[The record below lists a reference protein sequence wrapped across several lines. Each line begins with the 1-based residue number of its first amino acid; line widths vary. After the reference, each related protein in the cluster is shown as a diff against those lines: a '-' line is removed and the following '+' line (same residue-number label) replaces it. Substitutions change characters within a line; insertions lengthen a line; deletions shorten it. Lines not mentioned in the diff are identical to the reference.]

1 MDLVSN
7 FIVSEANIMETGGLG
22 KEYQSGEFI
31 FQQGDAE
38 ERMYVVME
46 GRVELFVDRDGTEV
60 SLGLRKEGDFLGESA
75 LFVGELRSSSAR
87 TLGSARVLTIDRRT
101 FLRHIQA
108 DPTLAFRLVETLS
121 LRIKELDQDVIVLS
135 QALQDCMGERFG

>member
-1 MDLVSN
+1 
-7 FIVSEANIMETGGLG
+7 METGGLG
-22 KEYQSGEFI
+22 KEYQNDEFI
-31 FQQGDAE
+31 FRQGDAE

-46 GRVELFVDRDGTEV
+46 GRVELFVDKDGTEV
-60 SLGLRKEGDFLGESA
+60 SLGLRREGDFLGESA

-87 TLGSARVLTIDRRT
+87 AHGLARVLTIDRRS

-121 LRIKELDQDVIVLS
+121 LRIKELDQDVVVLS
-135 QALQDCMGERFG
+135 RALQDCMAERLG

>member
-1 MDLVSN
+1 
-7 FIVSEANIMETGGLG
+7 METGGLG

-87 TLGSARVLTIDRRT
+87 AHGLARGLG
-101 FLRHIQA
+101 
-108 DPTLAFRLVETLS
+108 P
-121 LRIKELDQDVIVLS
+121 
-135 QALQDCMGERFG
+135 

>member
-1 MDLVSN
+1 
-7 FIVSEANIMETGGLG
+7 METGTLG
-22 KEYQSGEFI
+22 KEYQDGEFI
-31 FQQGDAE
+31 YQQGDAE
-38 ERMYVVME
+38 ERMYVILG

-60 SLGLRKEGDFLGESA
+60 SLGLRREGDFLGESA

-87 TLGSARVLTIDRRT
+87 TLGAARVLTVDRRT

-121 LRIKELDQDVIVLS
+121 LRIKELDQDVVVLS
-135 QALQDCMGERFG
+135 QALQDCMGERLG